1 VTSGALPCHAPT
13 ARAEARARRAAQASY
28 LFDRVLGGVL
38 ARCGCWLRVLPR
50 ARLLADA
57 NVTRALIISGTN
69 SDAWPGYAG
78 DLAALAARVD
88 LATLGLVHLGDEHLT
103 DDTAAYPRFA
113 FVLRNYVR
121 GGLPAVR
128 AARSSAPGRLPASFH
143 AQPGAHRPTNTL
155 VHMSDVALPLWRA
168 TCLRGGRRPRPLAR
182 RLPQLC

>member
-1 VTSGALPCHAPT
+1 MLPLPGW
-13 ARAEARARRAAQASY
+13 AEARARRAAQASY
-28 LFDRVLGGVL
+28 LFDRILGGVL

-69 SDAWPGYAG
+69 SDAWPGYAA
-78 DLAALAARVD
+78 DLAALAARAD

-128 AARSSAPGRLPASFH
+128 AAAPPRDACPAPFC
-143 AQPGAHRPTNTL
+143 AQPGAPGPTNTL
-155 VHMSDVALPLWRA
+155 AHMGDVALPLWRT